1 MVATPLPPAI
11 ARRDILN
18 KSVVTPVE
26 SSVMSSERPF
36 PHECKSSFPKK
47 AGFLN
52 VKLWL
57 PTVKCRSPINADM
70 YIDIQVPKP
79 APAMPISKPMTN
91 SEFRTTFESNPSTD
105 IAMDTFECPSTRAIC
120 SRNSLHI
127 IAGMV
132 TAVQKP

>member
-1 MVATPLPPAI
+1 MVATPLSPAI

-18 KSVVTPVE
+18 KSVVTPVD

-57 PTVKCRSPINADM
+57 PTVKCRSPIN
-70 YIDIQVPKP
+70 
-79 APAMPISKPMTN
+79 
-91 SEFRTTFESNPSTD
+91 R
-105 IAMDTFECPSTRAIC
+105 
-120 SRNSLHI
+120 
-127 IAGMV
+127 
-132 TAVQKP
+132 